1 MLGMQVLPFVVLSV
15 LLRHDDCRAFSVQ
28 GPQNAGSSHSQ
39 RNILLPE
46 FRMSLDNEL
55 DNLDL
60 EELRMR
66 LVWIDAIE
74 QRNEGQIDSFID
86 EEDQWNSMEEE
97 ERQLLGSKEFIIGR
111 IEYIEAEE
119 A

>member
-1 MLGMQVLPFVVLSV
+1 MLGMRVLPLVVLSV
-15 LLRHDDCRAFSVQ
+15 LLRHDDCCAFLVQ

-39 RNILLPE
+39 RNILLRE
-46 FRMSLDNEL
+46 FRMASDDEL

-97 ERQLLGSKEFIIGR
+97 ERQLLRSKKSITVR
-111 IEYIEAEE
+111 IEDIEVEE